1 MVTEASRAFYQL
13 QSIFALLSLFLQ
25 GLAILCSIDEIQILL
40 DDQIVKS
47 TTMRGSPYMGPFM
60 EEFTVKQRWKRP
72 GLCHCQELISSCIS
86 CRVRFCK
93 FCSCATG
100 AQTQIEVQNIVWRC
114 CVPEKNL
121 SKIAMVVEPF
131 GYYCCRQRVS
141 CTKVMEG
148 FCEWIQIA
156 AVCLTTIKVFWTDAA
171 MDLCGSRRIQMKVIR

>member
-121 SKIAMVVEPF
+121 RKLLWLWNRLGIIAVGSVFHVPKSWKAF
-131 GYYCCRQRVS
+131 VN
-141 CTKVMEG
+141 G
-148 FCEWIQIA
+148 FRLLQFA
-156 AVCLTTIKVFWTDAA
+156 
-171 MDLCGSRRIQMKVIR
+171 